1 MLVLRPFKDCSQG
14 HQLVAVGHGD
24 RFKLFDFLGDLVDDA
39 LRDYLFSGDPGAG
52 LFIVGLS
59 KEELEVEQVAEA
71 AALEDMHFNAGKKRF
86 VLNLSQLFDVFER
99 ANELPVQL
107 IDAVVQK

>member
-1 MLVLRPFKDCSQG
+1 VLVLRPFKDRSQG
-14 HQLVAVGHGD
+14 HQLIAVGHCD
-24 RFKLFDFLGDLVDDA
+24 CFKLFDFLGDLVDDA
-39 LRDYLFSGDPGAG
+39 LRYYLFSGAPGAS

-71 AALEDMHFNAGKKRF
+71 AALEDVHFNAGKKRF
-86 VLNLSQLFDVFER
+86 FLFFGSLFDVFEG
-99 ANELPVQL
+99 ADELPVQL